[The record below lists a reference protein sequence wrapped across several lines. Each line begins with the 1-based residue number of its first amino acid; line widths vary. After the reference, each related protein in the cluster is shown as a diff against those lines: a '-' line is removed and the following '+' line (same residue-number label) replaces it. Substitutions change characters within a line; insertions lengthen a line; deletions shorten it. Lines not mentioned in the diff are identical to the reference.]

1 MSQAPEQ
8 DRGSVDIGSL
18 PPFTVNPHPSH
29 LHPSHSHTLS
39 STFSKASSVSA
50 EFSAELIAR
59 VKKIVTAWSSGDTPP
74 QVLQNWEI
82 CEPHT
87 HTHTHMCRESER
99 GREGGR
105 DREGERDISS
115 INLLS
120 CLLHTGYGKVPA
132 ASRDCWSQCAGQCW
146 LDPSA

>member
-1 MSQAPEQ
+1 MCVCVCVSQAPEQ

-59 VKKIVTAWSSGDTPP
+59 VKKIVTAWSSGDTPLHKCCRTGKY
-74 QVLQNWEI
+74 VS
-82 CEPHT
+82 HT
-87 HTHTHMCRESER
+87 HTHTHICAERAREGGRER
-99 GREGGR
+99 GRER
-105 DREGERDISS
+105 HFFHKPVILSS
-115 INLLS
+115 SHRI
-120 CLLHTGYGKVPA
+120 
-132 ASRDCWSQCAGQCW
+132 W
-146 LDPSA
+146 